1 MLLGYCIANNISVK
15 PCEYLSTE
23 PLVDEKRKLLRFRS
37 RSTTRTEDVRC
48 PHCNG
53 QVHICRNCAM
63 QLRDMPSS
71 LGTRQIVEM
80 SCY

>member
-1 MLLGYCIANNISVK
+1 MLLEYCIANNISVK
-15 PCEYLSTE
+15 PYKLLSTE

-53 QVHICRNCAM
+53 QVHICRNCTM
-63 QLRDMPSS
+63 QLRDMPIYPK
-71 LGTRQIVEM
+71 TKQIVEM
-80 SCY
+80 NCH